1 MNYSDEKFADIQ
13 MLRYHLNGFEQL
25 SLNQKQYVYCLAK
38 ATLCGRDITTDQFG
52 RYNLKIRKLLEAL
65 YIIYKEQPETLG
77 LKELS
82 QQEQEPSQEQEHG
95 LSQQEPS
102 QQEQFEA
109 MTVYLKRVWFSNGI
123 HHHYGCD
130 KFKPQFSE
138 SWFHSIIARSAD
150 KLASKLGV
158 ASGDEVMEWC
168 APLFPV
174 IFDPEIMPKRVEK
187 ACGVDQVKGSACNYY
202 EGLTQQEVE
211 AYYAAKNDPSNPCP
225 PSYGLNSKLVKTAS
239 GDIEEQVWKQGGMYG
254 EAIDRIVYWLTK
266 AMQFAE
272 NEKQQEVIG
281 LLISY
286 YRTGDLKTFDSYS
299 IEWLKEQAGD
309 IDFIN
314 GFIEVYGDPLG
325 FKASWEGIV
334 TYKDKVANERTHKIC
349 SNAQWFEDHSPVDP
363 RFKKKEVRGV
373 TANVVVAAM
382 LGGDEYPST
391 AIGINLPN
399 ADWIRAQHGSKSI
412 TIGNLTEAYSRAA
425 EGNGF
430 LDEFVADKSTL
441 ALVRQF
447 DHLCDDLHTDLHECL
462 GHGSGQLLPGVSSD
476 ALKSYGSTIEE
487 ARADLFGLYYMA
499 DAKMVELGLLPSAD
513 AYKAH
518 YYTYMLN
525 GLMTQLRRITPG
537 ADIEEDHMR
546 NRALIAYW
554 VLDHAQ
560 GEVELTESNGK
571 TCVFIHSYE
580 RLRTLFAQ
588 LLAEIQRIKSEGD
601 YEAARQLVERYGVKV
616 DRALLE
622 EVHRRYEKLDI
633 APYKGFI
640 NPRLSLVTDA
650 QGNVCDVKADYTE
663 SYEHQMLRYSNEF
676 GFLSLKEEN
685 SSSKE
690 EASSTEEVISSKEET
705 SLSKEEA
712 SSLKEESD
720 PSSVDDDVKQIKR
733 SFRLF
738 MNGVASSS
746 MRDKGLE
753 YKINWGIPVTRL
765 RDMAAQYAPSVALAE
780 RLWES
785 DVRECKILATMLM
798 PAERFSEPMALSW
811 LSACNNQEMVEML
824 VFNLVQNMPGVET
837 FVVSLLHSDEP
848 NAPLAAL
855 HLVSRLVARQNVAFL
870 TDEVVSSFAQ
880 LVIKA
885 LSGTDAVL
893 KHAALNSVT
902 RYVDRELKGADKVVE
917 LLKKHKIDIF

>member
-1 MNYSDEKFADIQ
+1 MINYSDEKFADIQ
-13 MLRYHLNGFEQL
+13 MLRYRLNGFEQL

-65 YIIYKEQPETLG
+65 YLIYKEQPEALG
-77 LKELS
+77 LQGLSQHELS
-82 QQEQEPSQEQEHG
+82 QQGQELSQKQELSQEQE
-95 LSQQEPS
+95 
-102 QQEQFEA
+102 QFDA

-138 SWFHSIIARSAD
+138 SWFRSIIARSAD

-299 IEWLKEQAGD
+299 IEWLKEHAGD

-334 TYKDKVANERTHKIC
+334 TYKDKEANERTHKIC

-430 LDEFVADKSTL
+430 LEEFVADESTL
-441 ALVRQF
+441 TLVRQF

-601 YEAARQLVERYGVKV
+601 YEAARQLVESYGVKV

-622 EVHRRYEKLDI
+622 EVHRRYEKLNI

-685 SSSKE
+685 SSSKK
-690 EASSTEEVISSKEET
+690 EAPSSKA
-705 SLSKEEA
+705 EA
-712 SSLKEESD
+712 VS
-720 PSSVDDDVKQIKR
+720 SSVDDDVKKIKR

-837 FVVSLLHSDEP
+837 FVVSLLHSDEH

-855 HLVSRLVARQNVAFL
+855 HLVSRLVARQNVAFM

-885 LSGTDAVL
+885 LNGTDAVL

>member
-13 MLRYHLNGFEQL
+13 MLRYRLNGFEQL

-65 YIIYKEQPETLG
+65 YLIYKEQPEALG
-77 LKELS
+77 LQGLSQHELS
-82 QQEQEPSQEQEHG
+82 QQGQELSQKQELSQEQE
-95 LSQQEPS
+95 
-102 QQEQFEA
+102 QFDA

-138 SWFHSIIARSAD
+138 SWFRSIIARSAD

-299 IEWLKEQAGD
+299 IEWLKEHAGD

-334 TYKDKVANERTHKIC
+334 TYKDKEANERTHKIC

-363 RFKKKEVRGV
+363 RFKKKEVTGV

-430 LDEFVADKSTL
+430 LEEFVADESTL
-441 ALVRQF
+441 TLVRQF

-622 EVHRRYEKLDI
+622 EVHRRYEKLNI

-685 SSSKE
+685 SSSKK
-690 EASSTEEVISSKEET
+690 EAPSSKA
-705 SLSKEEA
+705 EA
-712 SSLKEESD
+712 VS
-720 PSSVDDDVKQIKR
+720 SSVDDDVKKIKR

-837 FVVSLLHSDEP
+837 FVVSLLHSDEH

-855 HLVSRLVARQNVAFL
+855 HLVSRLVARQNVAFM

-885 LSGTDAVL
+885 LNGTDAVL